1 MTGGATRRR
10 GYAGRSPSSDA
21 RGKAKHGSRLNHLT
35 RGPFFF
41 LLSLWSCATEG
52 QEDPFGHGA
61 GTGAGSGQVGS
72 AVSRI
77 GSAWARP
84 GAGHPFP
91 WQLGSRCPSG
101 IKMHAHHGAEGRRRE
116 PRSRDGFWP
125 RRSIIVRLGS
135 PVSTT
140 KGRPR
145 HDENRKGTR
154 RRPRRRRRDVALA
167 GSVSVESW
175 VWHQH
180 PSANPTCHFWPW
192 GASLL
197 VWHSALVG
205 LRGKHGCQ

>member
-35 RGPFFF
+35 RGPFFPS
-41 LLSLWSCATEG
+41 SLPVVLC
-52 QEDPFGHGA
+52 DRGA
-61 GTGAGSGQVGS
+61 GGPLWPWCWYWCRVGSGRVGS

-167 GSVSVESW
+167 GSVSVE
-175 VWHQH
+175 
-180 PSANPTCHFWPW
+180 
-192 GASLL
+192 
-197 VWHSALVG
+197 VG
-205 LRGKHGCQ
+205 CGISIPAQIRPVTFGLGVPLFLCGTVRWFD

>member
-41 LLSLWSCATEG
+41 FSPCGLVRPRGRRTPLAMVLVLVPG
-52 QEDPFGHGA
+52 RVR
-61 GTGAGSGQVGS
+61 SGRVGS

-192 GASLL
+192 GAPLL
-197 VWHSALVG
+197 V
-205 LRGKHGCQ
+205 